1 MFIKIIKKILIL
13 ILWNEKKTIFFVFGV
28 FDNLRWI
35 IWYIF
40 YRNQKKIVYDFLDKK
55 KKNAIF
61 FSTIPFNIMTQRPQQ
76 LAKAFLNE
84 YWEEYNLIYL
94 YIPFLGIKPSIERID
109 GYNILQINSFSY
121 LKRILKNNWIYT
133 IDIIYYYYIFYNNFI
148 NNFKYY
154 FKTNKIIYD
163 YLDDISISDIDIEK
177 DHINAIL
184 SADLVC
190 TTADKL
196 KDQILNYRKDVLYV
210 PNWVS
215 LNDWEIDNIDK
226 FNDIK
231 LKYNLHWNIIWFY
244 WAIEDW
250 IDFDILEEI
259 LKNNNYTLLIIW
271 IDNKNLL
278 KTKWLLQYKNLIFIW
293 YKPYSELKYY
303 SSLFDVSI
311 IPFKINKLTDWVSPV
326 KFFEY
331 LVQWKPVITTWFYE
345 ILKHSDYCF
354 ISKGK
359 YEFLDNIKIALEKT
373 KSEEYIKNIKEY
385 WKKYDWNSLIKFI
398 N

>member
-1 MFIKIIKKILIL
+1 
-13 ILWNEKKTIFFVFGV
+13 
-28 FDNLRWI
+28 
-35 IWYIF
+35 
-40 YRNQKKIVYDFLDKK
+40 
-55 KKNAIF
+55 
-61 FSTIPFNIMTQRPQQ
+61 MTQRPQQ

-84 YWEEYNLIYL
+84 YGEEYNLIYL

-121 LKRILKNNWIYT
+121 LKRILKNNGIYT

-210 PNWVS
+210 PNGVS

-231 LKYNLHWNIIWFY
+231 LKYNLHGNIIGFY
-244 WAIEDW
+244 GAIEDW

-259 LKNNNYTLLIIW
+259 LKNNNYTLLIIG

-278 KTKWLLQYKNLIFIW
+278 KTKGLLQYKNLIFIG

-311 IPFKINKLTDWVSPV
+311 IPFKINKLTDGVSPV

-331 LVQWKPVITTWFYE
+331 LVQGKPVITTGFYE

-385 WKKYDWNSLIKFI
+385 GKKYDWNSLIKFI